1 MRRRPMNQDER
12 SAYYGRTIDPVP
24 PPSLEATRDAH
35 GRKAETTD
43 DQQTRESRKKT
54 IPGPKSRG
62 RGPRGR
68 LDEGPSVP

>member
-12 SAYYGRTIDPVP
+12 SAYYGRAIDPVP

-35 GRKAETTD
+35 GRKADTTTD
-43 DQQTRESRKKT
+43 YEERLARKST
-54 IPGPKSRG
+54 IPGPKSRR

-68 LDEGPSVP
+68 ADDDPSVP